1 MVKYFLLSLV
11 ILTGC
16 ISLEERSARCRREG
30 TSRVRNVPAG
40 YPCFCCQIGE

>member
-1 MVKYFLLSLV
+1 MTKYLFLFAFLV
-11 ILTGC
+11 SGC
-16 ISLEERSARCRREG
+16 ISLEERAARCREEG